1 MKKVFLVLIA
11 SILFLSLTPTAN
23 DTAQAKAM
31 WGKIELKEGMI
42 GKVKIVKD
50 TYQYSISKRK
60 LKKGSK
66 LKKGK
71 EYGVYSYS
79 KNYGGVYKIGSNKYV
94 KKSSSIK
101 YYKVPQSASLN
112 FKKYNGN
119 WFTSAKSQPGV
130 GVNLEFTSNTKAKI
144 DLYGIWWSMPDGSNA
159 RESDASGYNI
169 TFDKN
174 GVGKVTFI
182 ESRAGNKGVATV
194 KLSDNKVTL
203 TVKYPSSYVENEF
216 LDSYIYEGTHKL
228 VPRKF

>member
-11 SILFLSLTPTAN
+11 NILFLSLTLTAN
-23 DTAQAKAM
+23 DTVQAKAM

-50 TYQYSISKRK
+50 TYQYSISKKK

-79 KNYGGVYKIGSNKYV
+79 KNYGGVYKVGSNKYV

-119 WFTSAKSQPGV
+119 
-130 GVNLEFTSNTKAKI
+130 
-144 DLYGIWWSMPDGSNA
+144 
-159 RESDASGYNI
+159 
-169 TFDKN
+169 
-174 GVGKVTFI
+174 
-182 ESRAGNKGVATV
+182 
-194 KLSDNKVTL
+194 
-203 TVKYPSSYVENEF
+203 
-216 LDSYIYEGTHKL
+216 
-228 VPRKF
+228 